1 MSSFNPLSM
10 HKPKF
15 LSILGSQGFEYNKKN
30 DSAIM
35 KFDISPDLTHSN
47 GTIVQ
52 GGFITAMLDTSMA
65 HLIILKSEG
74 KLNSLSLNIN
84 VNFIS
89 PGSPGEFNAVSRIT
103 KMGNKIA
110 FAEADLF
117 QNNKLIA
124 SATSTNKLAPFK

>member
-15 LSILGSQGFEYNKKN
+15 LFILGSQGFEYNKKN

-47 GTIVQ
+47 GAIVQ

-84 VNFIS
+84 VNFIY
-89 PGSPGEFNAVSRIT
+89 PGSPGEFNAVAQIT
-103 KMGNKIA
+103 KMGSKIA
-110 FAEADLF
+110 FAEAELF

-124 SATSTNKLAPFK
+124 SATSTNKLVPFK